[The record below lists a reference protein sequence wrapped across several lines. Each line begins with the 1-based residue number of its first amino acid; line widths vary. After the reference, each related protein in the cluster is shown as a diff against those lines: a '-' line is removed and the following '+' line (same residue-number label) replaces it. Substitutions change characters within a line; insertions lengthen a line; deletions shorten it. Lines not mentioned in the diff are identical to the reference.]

1 MRYMTKEWYEAM
13 QKTDLHLGLHASVHA
28 KTYSEAYYR
37 KLYARKETEWLELQ
51 KQVAEFDVEDFI
63 QRVFGDGVQAERVD
77 GTPMSE
83 EELETARRFQ
93 EEMIENLRADQK
105 KRPPFDEEK
114 EKKEFRNMQRAK
126 IRRLQ
131 SVLPDEILRTVADI
145 RVLALDVSSPE
156 VKKVIRQ
163 FCKTNMKAVQR
174 GYSDYDKAFAAT
186 FGNSAPDFVDQ
197 MELHDTLVTSCRKV
211 GKDLVI
217 RIDNGG
223 MTDLTGFRLK
233 NCIVLKKEASLCST
247 TFLYQ
252 EFYKVDGRYEIHFLM
267 CRDRPNGWE
276 LFDFIVS
283 ADDVVLQR

>member
-1 MRYMTKEWYEAM
+1 MKYMTKEWYQTM
-13 QKTDLHLGLHASVHA
+13 QKTDLHLGLRASVHA

-37 KLYARKETEWLELQ
+37 KLYARKEKEWLE
-51 KQVAEFDVEDFI
+51 VAAEADEEDFI
-63 QRVFGDGVQAERVD
+63 ASLSGENVQVKHAD
-77 GTPMSE
+77 GTPLSE
-83 EELETARRFQ
+83 EELKA
-93 EEMIENLRADQK
+93 MIEDMRRGAWR
-105 KRPPFDEEK
+105 RPPFDEEK
-114 EKKEFRNMQRAK
+114 EKKEFRNMQRAM

-131 SVLPDEILRTVADI
+131 SALPDEILRMVADI

-156 VKKVIRQ
+156 VKKAIRQ

-197 MELHDTLVTSCRKV
+197 MKLHDTLVTSCRKV

-233 NCIVLKKEASLCST
+233 NCIVLKKEASLCGT

-276 LFDFIVS
+276 FFDFIVS